1 MEDCQIKIED
11 EYKKLGCDNKE
22 INNSKKSIRKVNSDR
37 KISCSILKRE
47 RTRKASNFIK
57 EKIKGKSNSG
67 IKWDNKSINE
77 QIDYRKNHPLDKE
90 KLKNSISKF
99 TNSMSSNGNDEDD
112 AYFKAL
118 NKVYQINVNDELINK
133 VINSLNDNNNL
144 EKCLKRN
151 KSCLIIGECKH
162 KFNLK
167 NFYYITEK
175 EKMFDDSLGEEQK
188 LTLQNTLYNKIS
200 KEVKDKENCLS

>member
-1 MEDCQIKIED
+1 MEDCQINIED
-11 EYKKLGCDNKE
+11 EYKKLGCNNIE
-22 INNSKKSIRKVNSDR
+22 INNSKKNIRKVNSDR

-57 EKIKGKSNSG
+57 EKTNGG

-77 QIDYRKNHPLDKE
+77 QKNYRKNHPLDKE

-99 TNSMSSNGNDEDD
+99 TNSMSSNDEND
-112 AYFKAL
+112 AYYKAL
-118 NKVYQINVNDELINK
+118 NKVYEINVNDELINK
-133 VINSLNDNNNL
+133 VINSLNDNNNF

-200 KEVKDKENCLS
+200 KGVKDKENCLS

>member
-1 MEDCQIKIED
+1 MEDCQINIED
-11 EYKKLGCDNKE
+11 EYKKLGCNNIE
-22 INNSKKSIRKVNSDR
+22 INNSKKNIRKVNSDR

-47 RTRKASNFIK
+47 RTRKASKFIK
-57 EKIKGKSNSG
+57 EKTNGG

-77 QIDYRKNHPLDKE
+77 QKDYRRKHPLDKE

-99 TNSMSSNGNDEDD
+99 TNSMSSNDEDD
-112 AYFKAL
+112 AYYKAL

-133 VINSLNDNNNL
+133 VIKSLNYNNNL

-162 KFNLK
+162 KLNLK

>member
-1 MEDCQIKIED
+1 MEDCQINIED
-11 EYKKLGCDNKE
+11 EYKKLGVVNKE
-22 INNSKKSIRKVNSDR
+22 INNSKKNIRKVNSDR

-57 EKIKGKSNSG
+57 EKTNSG

-77 QIDYRKNHPLDKE
+77 QKDYRKNHPLDKE

-99 TNSMSSNGNDEDD
+99 SNSMSNNDEDD

-118 NKVYQINVNDELINK
+118 NKVYQINVNDDLINK
-133 VINSLNDNNNL
+133 VINSLNDKNNL

-151 KSCLIIGECKH
+151 RSCLIIGECHH

-167 NFYYITEK
+167 HFYYITEK

-188 LTLQNTLYNKIS
+188 LTDRKSTRLNSSHT
-200 KEVKDKENCLS
+200 